1 VSKDGTCLPSLKAI
15 SVLLKLGLMRKDSSN
30 ALISHSSGCHN
41 RSSSL
46 VKQHSGNLF
55 WQSGRRPQP
64 HCVGWVTDRL
74 LKSHTIFCTCPF
86 GWRQMVRVPLC
97 VDASPRSLAR
107 GAVELDL
114 LLDSLKPESTLEP
127 GSEQSTPSC
136 PAAYCSSSYW

>member
-1 VSKDGTCLPSLKAI
+1 MLALFQ
-15 SVLLKLGLMRKDSSN
+15 SN
-30 ALISHSSGCHN
+30 I
-41 RSSSL
+41 SSL
-46 VKQHSGNLF
+46 EIRSNEKRLEQCFDLAFVWLPQPFVVSRKAHSGNLF

-74 LKSHTIFCTCPF
+74 LKSHTLFCTCPF